1 MSFLTRHLQFCWRTL
16 VFSTQQNPPESIE
29 HLMVLLTLALG
40 LNWVF
45 QPDDLPYLVLSSSF
59 AIGAAASMWVREAF
73 VPSPRPRAVMVI
85 AITVLLL
92 YSVYAF
98 ANVAYDV
105 ATR

>member
-1 MSFLTRHLQFCWRTL
+1 MSFFMRHLQFCWRTL
-16 VFSTQQNPPESIE
+16 VLSTQQNPPESIE

-45 QPDDLPYLVLSSSF
+45 QPDWQYLVLSSSF
-59 AIGAAASMWVREAF
+59 AIGAAASMWVREAI
-73 VPSPRPRAVMVI
+73 VPSPRPRMVMIV

-105 ATR
+105 AIT